1 MPQAK
6 HNLLFV
12 MLDCLSCLCQ
22 AAVFC
27 SHVPIPCL
35 FIQCAVSFRISLVI
49 PSWKMNTGF
58 FSGAMTKIYFS
69 RHSNGLKAEYQELNR
84 EEMRLQER

>member
-12 MLDCLSCLCQ
+12 MLDCLSHLCQ
-22 AAVFC
+22 AAVFSC
-27 SHVPIPCL
+27 VPIPCL
-35 FIQCAVSFRISLVI
+35 FILCTVSFHISLAI

-58 FSGAMTKIYFS
+58 VQ
-69 RHSNGLKAEYQELNR
+69 GL
-84 EEMRLQER
+84 

>member
-1 MPQAK
+1 MPRAK

-22 AAVFC
+22 AAVFR

-35 FIQCAVSFRISLVI
+35 FILCAVIFHISLVI

-58 FSGAMTKIYFS
+58 VQA
-69 RHSNGLKAEYQELNR
+69 L
-84 EEMRLQER
+84 